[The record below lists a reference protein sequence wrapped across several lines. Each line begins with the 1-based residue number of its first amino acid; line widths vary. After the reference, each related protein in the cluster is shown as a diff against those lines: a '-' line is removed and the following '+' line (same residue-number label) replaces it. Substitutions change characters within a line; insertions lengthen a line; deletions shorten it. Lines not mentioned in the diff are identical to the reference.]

1 MIQIMIPIKHKSKS
15 NTGLACLNKH
25 VPNIKVMLL
34 SSQKSATPILRK
46 KFIGCRLQE
55 YQNMI

>member
-1 MIQIMIPIKHKSKS
+1 MIPIKHKSKS